1 MPGSTGAGQKLGH
14 AEGGLR
20 QARVSSNTTQEVD
33 MSLSANI
40 DHLAI
45 AAGIEAV
52 VVDIGSREYRGDDQ
66 WHRVLDGA
74 LDLFRRTDEKSIRLV
89 VGKHTIVVQKEG
101 EETVAVVLPTGH
113 AIAKSLRRMIRR
125 MARKDRGP
133 LPKEYMQEGQA
144 ATGQAQPGQPQPGQ
158 PQSGHQVGTPSTS
171 PSAHTTPSPT
181 PVSSPTPT
189 PPASGQPSGGN
200 EDAKPTQSPDRSSTS
215 SSGSE
220 RGASDR
226 GGFNF

>member
-1 MPGSTGAGQKLGH
+1 
-14 AEGGLR
+14 
-20 QARVSSNTTQEVD
+20 

-52 VVDIGSREYRGDDQ
+52 VVDTGSREYRGEEK
-66 WHRVLDGA
+66 WYRVLDGA

-133 LPKEYMQEGQA
+133 LPKEYPTA
-144 ATGQAQPGQPQPGQ
+144 ATPTAPQPGA
-158 PQSGHQVGTPSTS
+158 PQMQ
-171 PSAHTTPSPT
+171 PSAPQTQPSSMGVTTPSPT
-181 PVSSPTPT
+181 PVSAPTPT
-189 PPASGQPSGGN
+189 PSATPPAGGQPSVAPQPKTG
-200 EDAKPTQSPDRSSTS
+200 EETKPGASSQQQSTERPAD
-215 SSGSE
+215 

-226 GGFNF
+226 GGFHNF

>member
-1 MPGSTGAGQKLGH
+1 
-14 AEGGLR
+14 
-20 QARVSSNTTQEVD
+20 

-52 VVDIGSREYRGDDQ
+52 VVDTGSREYRGDAQ

-74 LDLFRRTDEKSIRLV
+74 LDLFGRTDERSIRLV
-89 VGKHTIVVQKEG
+89 VGKHTIVVQQEG

-133 LPKEYMQEGQA
+133 LPKEFLQGHEAAAQPAGVSQA
-144 ATGQAQPGQPQPGQ
+144 APAPTVAPGPALG
-158 PQSGHQVGTPSTS
+158 
-171 PSAHTTPSPT
+171 PSPT
-181 PVSSPTPT
+181 P
-189 PPASGQPSGGN
+189 PAGGQPSV
-200 EDAKPTQSPDRSSTS
+200 APQPKTSPATEEAPAQTAESREGRD
-215 SSGSE
+215 
-220 RGASDR
+220 
-226 GGFNF
+226 FHNL

>member
-1 MPGSTGAGQKLGH
+1 
-14 AEGGLR
+14 
-20 QARVSSNTTQEVD
+20 

-52 VVDIGSREYRGDDQ
+52 VVDTGSREYRGDEQ

-89 VGKHTIVVQKEG
+89 VGKHTIVVQQETD
-101 EETVAVVLPTGH
+101 ETVAVVLPTGH

-133 LPKEYMQEGQA
+133 LPKEGQGS
-144 ATGQAQPGQPQPGQ
+144 GQGYPAPTPTAPQPTGL
-158 PQSGHQVGTPSTS
+158 GTS
-171 PSAHTTPSPT
+171 PGVTPPSPSPVSAPTPTTPSAT
-181 PVSSPTPT
+181 P
-189 PPASGQPSGGN
+189 PSGGQPTVAPQPKTG
-200 EDAKPTQSPDRSSTS
+200 EEAKPGATSSQSSPDRAN
-215 SSGSE
+215 E

-226 GGFNF
+226 GGFHNF

>member
-1 MPGSTGAGQKLGH
+1 
-14 AEGGLR
+14 
-20 QARVSSNTTQEVD
+20 

-52 VVDIGSREYRGDDQ
+52 VVETGTREYRGEEQ
-66 WHRVLDGA
+66 WYRVLDGA

-89 VGKHTIVVQKEG
+89 VGKHTIVVQKET

-133 LPKEYMQEGQA
+133 LPKDFPIA
-144 ATGQAQPGQPQPGQ
+144 ATP
-158 PQSGHQVGTPSTS
+158 PSTPPPS
-171 PSAHTTPSPT
+171 PSMGATSPGVTTPSPS
-181 PVSSPTPT
+181 PVSAPVPTSP
-189 PPASGQPSGGN
+189 GQQPGVQPKPEEPKPGAPS
-200 EDAKPTQSPDRSSTS
+200 P
-215 SSGSE
+215 E

-226 GGFNF
+226 GGFHNF

>member
-1 MPGSTGAGQKLGH
+1 
-14 AEGGLR
+14 
-20 QARVSSNTTQEVD
+20 

-52 VVDIGSREYRGDDQ
+52 VVDTGSREYRGDEK

-89 VGKHTIVVQKEG
+89 VGKHTIVVQQEA

-133 LPKEYMQEGQA
+133 LPKEALEGLEGYP
-144 ATGQAQPGQPQPGQ
+144 TTTPTPPQPPGMT
-158 PQSGHQVGTPSTS
+158 GMTGMGT
-171 PSAHTTPSPT
+171 TTPSPT
-181 PVSSPTPT
+181 PPVSAPTPT
-189 PPASGQPSGGN
+189 PTPSATPPSGGQPIVAPQPKTG
-200 EDAKPTQSPDRSSTS
+200 EEAKPGATSQGTQERPAD
-215 SSGSE
+215 

-226 GGFNF
+226 GGFHNF